1 MRHNK
6 NRAVTY
12 RGMLRR
18 VACIRVPADV
28 SRELYNLLHITFPG
42 IVGTA
47 RKPERRKP
55 SNEEQ
60 SRLHVGLG
68 CWDVC
73 YRSGE
78 GTSSQPVCAD
88 AGWNFGT

>member
-1 MRHNK
+1 MYTGACRCEQ
-6 NRAVTY
+6 RALQSATHH
-12 RGMLRR
+12 L
-18 VACIRVPADV
+18 A
-28 SRELYNLLHITFPG
+28 G